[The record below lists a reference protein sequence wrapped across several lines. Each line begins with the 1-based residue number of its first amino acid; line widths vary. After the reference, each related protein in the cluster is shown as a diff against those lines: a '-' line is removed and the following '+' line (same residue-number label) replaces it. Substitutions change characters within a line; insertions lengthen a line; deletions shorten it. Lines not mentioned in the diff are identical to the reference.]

1 MKKLFV
7 LFLFL
12 ILFGIVGCQSSDN
25 VNELPNTNDS
35 NENEITDDKPTDQDE
50 TDKDESN
57 NPNDNVDDSK
67 EEGTDE
73 TPSTDN
79 PDDSD
84 NNSGVTDGGAFPD
97 DGEDWVEIPSL

>member
-25 VNELPNTNDS
+25 VNNELPNTNDP
-35 NENEITDDKPTDQDE
+35 NENEITDDKPLDQDE

-57 NPNDNVDDSK
+57 NPNDNVAHFAHLGGMIFGFILIMYWKKKNNDH
-67 EEGTDE
+67 GTYY
-73 TPSTDN
+73 N
-79 PDDSD
+79 
-84 NNSGVTDGGAFPD
+84 
-97 DGEDWVEIPSL
+97 